1 MTEARPWH
9 RERRAGR
16 GEDPCD
22 NVVGELSEHDDD
34 AHSFEQ
40 CELPDEVRQ
49 AAVPFRGR
57 GLVRRGCTAH
67 GRGDVGAG
75 QLQAVVGRDR
85 RRLVGE
91 AEPVERPEEPVAG
104 TVPGEHPAG
113 AVPAVRR
120 RREPDHEDTGTRIAE
135 AGYGASP
142 VVVVSERR
150 ALLTR
155 DLLAPLDEPR
165 AGAAVDDLG
174 GQRRECVR
182 VDRVGHRGIVRV
194 SFAAVLLR
202 LVVNPIAS
210 SVTAR
215 ARTPVIEA
223 LKAEHDL
230 DIVETEGRGDAIR
243 LARDAVAQGVDVVVV
258 LGGDGTLNE
267 AAAGLVGST
276 TALAALPGG
285 STNVFGR
292 TLGVAHDPIDAT
304 NQLLRSLAARAFRR
318 IGLGVAM
325 PTASDDRPFLFH
337 LGLGFDAAVVNAM
350 EQRWYLKRYLA
361 HPAFVVAAV
370 DTWLR
375 HFDRDT
381 RICVSSG
388 EDVIAFGPYAVVS
401 NSDPYTYVLRRRLT
415 ISPHADLDRALA
427 VTVLHHLGASLVV
440 RAALSGIGTGRFVAS
455 TPDITQRGDLT
466 RLSVTADRPF
476 AWQVD
481 GDYLGTLTRLDVRY
495 EPDTL
500 TLVVP

>member
-1 MTEARPWH
+1 MTEAWPWH
-9 RERRAGR
+9 RERRAGH

-22 NVVGELSEHDDD
+22 HGVGEVSRHDDD
-34 AHSFEQ
+34 THTSKER
-40 CELPDEVRQ
+40 ELADEVRQ
-49 AAVPFRGR
+49 ATVALGGR
-57 GLVRRGCTAH
+57 RLVRRGCAAY
-67 GRGDVGAG
+67 GCGDVGISE
-75 QLQAVVGRDR
+75 LQAVVGRDR
-85 RRLVGE
+85 HWLVGK
-91 AEPVERPEEPVAG
+91 AEPVERAEEPVAG
-104 TVPGEHPAG
+104 TVAGEHPAG
-113 AVPAVRR
+113 AVAAVRR
-120 RREPDHEDTGTRIAE
+120 GREPDDEHAGVRIAE
-135 AGYGASP
+135 AGYRAAP
-142 VVVVSERR
+142 VVVTAERGP
-150 ALLTR
+150 LLVG

-165 AGAAVDDLG
+165 AGAAVDDLV

-210 SVTAR
+210 SVTSHAR
-215 ARTPVIEA
+215 MPVVEA

-230 DIVETEGRGDAIR
+230 DIVETEGRGDAVR
-243 LARDAVAQGVDVVVV
+243 LAREAVEHGVDVVVV

-267 AAAGLVGST
+267 AAAGLIGTT
-276 TALAALPGG
+276 TALAPLPGG
-285 STNVFGR
+285 STNVFAR
-292 TLGVAHDPIDAT
+292 TLGVAHDPIKAT
-304 NQLLRSLAARAFRR
+304 AQLLRSLAARAFRR

-325 PTASDDRPFLFH
+325 QTDGTDRPFLFH

-415 ISPHADLDRALA
+415 ISPDASLDRALA

-476 AWQVD
+476 GWQVD
-481 GDYLGTLTRLDVRY
+481 GDYLGTLTNLDVRY
-495 EPDTL
+495 EHDAL
-500 TLVVP
+500 SLVVP